1 MALTTKQK
9 IQSIKINIERT
20 IQGLSTKPQ
29 EFIYEQTKGFVKPDT
44 LYSVYYTLTKKEV
57 YLTGITDTSNSK
69 IIKRVNNK
77 TMFSKYSSLKSLTRQ
92 KYPEVTPANPTD
104 SDYRIGRIT
113 RYFTQKANDRNAD
126 IFEVSKDDFSSKNNL
141 YRYTSFQWRISG
153 KREEVIRDNGRTMRG
168 QEKDYPGISRLLFP
182 LQLWIPPKN
191 SLESLEKK
199 LSLLKFD

>member
-1 MALTTKQK
+1 MPNKKQIRK
-9 IQSIKINIERT
+9 IKTNIERT
-20 IQGLSTKPQ
+20 IQGLRTKPQ
-29 EFIYEQTKGFVKPDT
+29 EFIYEQTKGFVRPDAV
-44 LYSVYYTLTKKEV
+44 YSVYYTLNKKEM

-69 IIKRVNNK
+69 VIKRVDSR
-77 TMFSKYSSLKSLTRQ
+77 TMFSIYSDLKSFTRQ
-92 KYPEVTPANPTD
+92 KYPEIIQANPSE
-104 SDYRIGRIT
+104 SDYRIGKIK

-153 KREEVIRDNGRTMRG
+153 KKEEVIRDNRKTMRG

>member
-1 MALTTKQK
+1 MSNKQQ
-9 IQSIKINIERT
+9 IQNIKTNIERT
-20 IQGLSTKPQ
+20 IQGLNTKPQ

-126 IFEVSKDDFSSKNNL
+126 IFEVSKKDFNNQNNL

-153 KREEVIRDNGRTMRG
+153 KREEVIRDNQSTMEG
-168 QEKDYPGISRLLFP
+168 
-182 LQLWIPPKN
+182 
-191 SLESLEKK
+191 
-199 LSLLKFD
+199 

>member
-1 MALTTKQK
+1 MDLK
-9 IQSIKINIERT
+9 
-20 IQGLSTKPQ
+20 
-29 EFIYEQTKGFVKPDT
+29 V
-44 LYSVYYTLTKKEV
+44 
-57 YLTGITDTSNSK
+57 
-69 IIKRVNNK
+69 IKRVDSR
-77 TMFSKYSSLKSLTRQ
+77 TMFSIYSDLKSFTRQ
-92 KYPEVTPANPTD
+92 KYPEITPVNPSE
-104 SDYRIGRIT
+104 SDYRIGKIK

-126 IFEVSKDDFSSKNNL
+126 IFEVSKKDFNNKNNL

-153 KREEVIRDNGRTMRG
+153 KREEVIRDNEVTMRG

>member
-1 MALTTKQK
+1 MARTIKQK
-9 IQSIKINIERT
+9 IQNIKTNIERT
-20 IQGLSTKPQ
+20 IQGLRTKPQ
-29 EFIYEQTKGFVKPDT
+29 EFIYEQTKGFVRPDAV
-44 LYSVYYTLTKKEV
+44 YSVYYTLNKKEI

-92 KYPEVTPANPTD
+92 KYPEVTPVNPSK
-104 SDYRIGRIT
+104 SDYRIGRIK

-126 IFEVSKDDFSSKNNL
+126 IFEVSKKDFNSQNNL

-153 KREEVIRDNGRTMRG
+153 KREEVIRDNEVTMRG
-168 QEKDYPGISRLLFP
+168 QETEYPGISRLLFP

>member
-1 MALTTKQK
+1 MTNKQK
-9 IQSIKINIERT
+9 IQNIKTNIERT

-29 EFIYEQTKGFVKPDT
+29 EFIYSQTKGFVKPDT

-77 TMFSKYSSLKSLTRQ
+77 TMFSKYVGLKTPTRQ
-92 KYPEVTPANPTD
+92 KYPEVTPANPSK
-104 SDYRIGRIT
+104 SDYRIGKIK

-153 KREEVIRDNGRTMRG
+153 KRGEIIRDNGRTMRG
-168 QEKDYPGISRLLFP
+168 QEKEYSGISRLLFP

>member
-1 MALTTKQK
+1 MTTKQK
-9 IQSIKINIERT
+9 IQNIKTNIERT

-29 EFIYEQTKGFVKPDT
+29 EFIYSQTKGFVKPDT

-104 SDYRIGRIT
+104 SDYRIGKIT

-153 KREEVIRDNGRTMRG
+153 KRGEVIRDNGATMIG

>member
-1 MALTTKQK
+1 MANKQQ
-9 IQSIKINIERT
+9 IQNIKINIERT

-29 EFIYEQTKGFVKPDT
+29 EFIYEQTGGFVRPDMV
-44 LYSVYYTLTKKEV
+44 YSDYYTLSKKEI

-77 TMFSKYSSLKSLTRQ
+77 TMFSKYSSLKSLIRQ
-92 KYPEVTPANPTD
+92 KYPEVISVNPSE
-104 SDYRIGRIT
+104 SDYRIGSIT
-113 RYFTQKANDRNAD
+113 RYFTQKGNNRNAD
-126 IFEVSKDDFSSKNNL
+126 IFEVSKKDFNNQNNL

-168 QEKDYPGISRLLFP
+168 QEKEYSGISRLLFP

-191 SLESLEKK
+191 SPESLEKK

>member
-1 MALTTKQK
+1 MANKQQ
-9 IQSIKINIERT
+9 IQNIKINIERT

-29 EFIYEQTKGFVKPDT
+29 EFIYEQTGGFVRPDMV
-44 LYSVYYTLTKKEV
+44 YSVYYTLSKKEI

-104 SDYRIGRIT
+104 SDYRIGKIT

-153 KREEVIRDNGRTMRG
+153 KRGEVIRNNGATMIG

>member
-1 MALTTKQK
+1 M
-9 IQSIKINIERT
+9 
-20 IQGLSTKPQ
+20 
-29 EFIYEQTKGFVKPDT
+29 
-44 LYSVYYTLTKKEV
+44 

-92 KYPEVTPANPTD
+92 KYPEVTPANPSK
-104 SDYRIGRIT
+104 SDYRIGRIK

-126 IFEVSKDDFSSKNNL
+126 IFEVSKKDFNNQNNL

-153 KREEVIRDNGRTMRG
+153 KREEVIRDNQSTMGRL
-168 QEKDYPGISRLLFP
+168 EKDYPGISRLLFP

-191 SLESLEKK
+191 SLDSLQKK
-199 LSLLKFD
+199 LSLLKFN

>member
-1 MALTTKQK
+1 MSNKQQ
-9 IQSIKINIERT
+9 IQNIKTNIERT

-29 EFIYEQTKGFVKPDT
+29 EFIYEQTGGFVRPDMV
-44 LYSVYYTLTKKEV
+44 YSIYYTFNKKEM

-69 IIKRVNNK
+69 VIKRVDGR
-77 TMFSKYSSLKSLTRQ
+77 TSFSTYSDLKSLTRQ
-92 KYPEVTPANPTD
+92 EYPEITLANPSE
-104 SDYRIGRIT
+104 SDYRIGKIK

-126 IFEVSKDDFSSKNNL
+126 IFEVSKKDFNNKNNL

-153 KREEVIRDNGRTMRG
+153 KREEVIRDNGATMIG

-191 SLESLEKK
+191 SPESLEKK
-199 LSLLKFD
+199 LSLLKFN

>member
-1 MALTTKQK
+1 MATKQQ
-9 IQSIKINIERT
+9 IQNIKTNIERT
-20 IQGLSTKPQ
+20 IQGLNTKPQ
-29 EFIYEQTKGFVKPDT
+29 EFIYSQTKGFVKPDT

-57 YLTGITDTSNSK
+57 YLTGITETSNSK

-104 SDYRIGRIT
+104 SDYRIGKIT

-153 KREEVIRDNGRTMRG
+153 KRGEVIRDNGATMIG

>member
-1 MALTTKQK
+1 MANKQQ
-9 IQSIKINIERT
+9 IQNIKINIERT

-29 EFIYEQTKGFVKPDT
+29 EFIYEQTGGFVRPDMV
-44 LYSVYYTLTKKEV
+44 YSVYYTLSKKEI

-104 SDYRIGRIT
+104 SDYRIGKIT

-153 KREEVIRDNGRTMRG
+153 KREEVIRDNGATMIG
-168 QEKDYPGISRLLFP
+168 QEKDYSGISRLLFP

>member
-1 MALTTKQK
+1 M
-9 IQSIKINIERT
+9 N
-20 IQGLSTKPQ
+20 
-29 EFIYEQTKGFVKPDT
+29 
-44 LYSVYYTLTKKEV
+44 KK
-57 YLTGITDTSNSK
+57 DTSNSK

-104 SDYRIGRIT
+104 SDYRIGKIT

-153 KREEVIRDNGRTMRG
+153 KRGEVIRDNGATMIG

>member
-1 MALTTKQK
+1 MILRNR
-9 IQSIKINIERT
+9 IKDRT
-20 IQGLSTKPQ
+20 L
-29 EFIYEQTKGFVKPDT
+29 FDRYV
-44 LYSVYYTLTKKEV
+44 
-57 YLTGITDTSNSK
+57 
-69 IIKRVNNK
+69 R
-77 TMFSKYSSLKSLTRQ
+77 LKFPKRQ
-92 KYPEVTPANPTD
+92 KYPKVILANPSE

-113 RYFTQKANDRNAD
+113 RYFTQKVNDRNAD

-153 KREEVIRDNGRTMRG
+153 KKEEVIRDNRRTMRG
-168 QEKDYPGISRLLFP
+168 QEKEYSGISRLLFP